1 MSYITPEILTCFSEL
16 SLSVFVEIVC
26 TAVITRCI
34 VDALFEVTL
43 VSSLRAVSLLFKN
56 HVHVYLWH
64 MYVCFVVAD
73 GLIAFDEQGK
83 PLPIN
88 DPNYTSSGNEQRFVC

>member
-43 VSSLRAVSLLFKN
+43 VSRLRAVSLLFKN
-56 HVHVYLWH
+56 HVHVLD
-64 MYVCFVVAD
+64 VPVAHVRMFCCCRW
-73 GLIAFDEQGK
+73 FDS
-83 PLPIN
+83 I
-88 DPNYTSSGNEQRFVC
+88 